1 MDGVFK
7 IIKIQEG
14 TPEVRRCT
22 LAFFISCNVTNNGQ
36 YSAVKM

>member
-7 IIKIQEG
+7 IINIQEG

-22 LAFFISCNVTNNGQ
+22 LAFFSL
-36 YSAVKM
+36 AVM